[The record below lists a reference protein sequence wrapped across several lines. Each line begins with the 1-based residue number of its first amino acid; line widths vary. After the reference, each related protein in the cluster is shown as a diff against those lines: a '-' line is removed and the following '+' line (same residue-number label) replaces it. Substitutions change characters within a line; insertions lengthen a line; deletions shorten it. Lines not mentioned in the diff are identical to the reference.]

1 MASSNP
7 MTTTRILHRQTPQR
21 DNIMPEGYRIR
32 PSRDALSEAEVS
44 RLKALEDDDA
54 VPKSIIR
61 LDIAT
66 LFRGLRD
73 QLEVWPLF
81 FRSKEECGT
90 DMQQGLVTLW
100 SNFMIA
106 ETLLASISIQPLVT
120 VPAEVHGW
128 RLKLYGLIWMISVV
142 SDFWGIA
149 ITALFLG
156 FLLGCP
162 CTTSWYWMC
171 EIGWMRSIPSI
182 LVLLDTF
189 MSLAAIAYTCWAV
202 YGFQIGIVSIVVE
215 VFAVITACKV
225 ATMLI
230 KAGEKIK
237 DLR

>member
-1 MASSNP
+1 MAISPHSGMILCTKPHSLIYCQVISIHKVLPCYKYQSFQTSTIMFQAVDISNKL
-7 MTTTRILHRQTPQR
+7 MIVT
-21 DNIMPEGYRIR
+21 EGYRIR

-106 ETLLASISIQPLVT
+106 VNLMHHS
-120 VPAEVHGW
+120 
-128 RLKLYGLIWMISVV
+128 
-142 SDFWGIA
+142 
-149 ITALFLG
+149 
-156 FLLGCP
+156 
-162 CTTSWYWMC
+162 
-171 EIGWMRSIPSI
+171 
-182 LVLLDTF
+182 
-189 MSLAAIAYTCWAV
+189 
-202 YGFQIGIVSIVVE
+202 FQITNCLS
-215 VFAVITACKV
+215 CK
-225 ATMLI
+225 
-230 KAGEKIK
+230 
-237 DLR
+237 